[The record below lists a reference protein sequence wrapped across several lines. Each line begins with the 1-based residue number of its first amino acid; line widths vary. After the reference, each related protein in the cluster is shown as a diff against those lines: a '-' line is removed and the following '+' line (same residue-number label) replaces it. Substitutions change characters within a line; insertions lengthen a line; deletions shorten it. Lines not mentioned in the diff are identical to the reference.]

1 MRSASLNRFP
11 KSGQV
16 AKRRPTQKMTIEYES
31 IPPGVEASELHV
43 GEPVRLVRRGR
54 HREGIIEGIQ
64 FALAPYGREKVV
76 VRLDAG
82 GRVHAIPEELEWIKR
97 RKE

>member
-1 MRSASLNRFP
+1 
-11 KSGQV
+11 
-16 AKRRPTQKMTIEYES
+16 MTIQYEA
-31 IPPGVEASELHV
+31 IPPGVEASELQI

-54 HREGIIEGIQ
+54 RREGIIEGIQ

>member
-1 MRSASLNRFP
+1 
-11 KSGQV
+11 
-16 AKRRPTQKMTIEYES
+16 MTIEYES
-31 IPPGVEASELHV
+31 IPPGVEASDLYI
-43 GEPVRLVRRGR
+43 GEPVRLMRRGR
-54 HREGIIEGIQ
+54 RREGTIEGIQ

-82 GRVHAIPEELEWIKR
+82 RRVHAIPEELEWIKR

>member
-1 MRSASLNRFP
+1 
-11 KSGQV
+11 
-16 AKRRPTQKMTIEYES
+16 MTIEYES
-31 IPPGVEASELHV
+31 IPPGVEASDLYI

-54 HREGIIEGIQ
+54 RGEGTIEGIQ

>member
-1 MRSASLNRFP
+1 
-11 KSGQV
+11 
-16 AKRRPTQKMTIEYES
+16 MTIEYEP
-31 IPPGVEASELHV
+31 IPPGVEASELYI

-54 HREGIIEGIQ
+54 RREGIVAGIQ
-64 FALAPYGREKVV
+64 LALAPYGRDRVL

-97 RKE
+97 REE